1 MRRIYIYKGNVEDLD
16 LSTVKAMISFAQT
29 SAVKGIATVKSFS
42 SDEARK
48 GLEQL
53 KRWVSTGSFRTVVL
67 EGFVSAL
74 EKGNTSH
81 ILEWIEDHSS
91 EPDFPTLLLVG
102 DTSVGAMAGL
112 TTNLETQ
119 DEVIKVINT

>member
-1 MRRIYIYKGNVEDLD
+1 MRRIYIYTGNVDELD
-16 LSTVKAMISFAQT
+16 LSSVKAMISFVSE
-29 SAVKGIATVKSFS
+29 SAVKGISTVKTFS

-53 KRWVSTGSFRTVVL
+53 KRWVSTGSFKVVVL
-67 EGFVSAL
+67 EGFVEAL

-91 EPDFPTLLLVG
+91 EPDFPTLILLG
-102 DTSVGAMAGL
+102 DSSAGSISGL
-112 TTNLETQ
+112 ATPLMTIE
-119 DEVIKVINT
+119 DVVKVINT